1 MIPETTLQLARDI
14 VALQARAIAE
24 CETLLEMAAQATG
37 TDAVSTTALARE
49 CEQVGKVLTNYMPRI
64 LQYLEEPIEAA

>member
-1 MIPETTLQLARDI
+1 MIPETTLQLGRDI

-24 CETLLEMAAQATG
+24 CETLLEMAAQAAG
-37 TDAVSTTALARE
+37 AEAISATALARE

-64 LQYLEEPIEAA
+64 LQYLEEPVEAA